1 MSIKVEDPLVA
12 AENLAKLKLAQTPQ
26 DADDGGGHP
35 EIALGHDDEGE
46 EDDEGDDHEAEGAN
60 GGGFTIHPF
69 LQDSF
74 WPAALTSSL
83 ISRCQKE
90 EEEEE
95 V

>member
-1 MSIKVEDPLVA
+1 MA

-46 EDDEGDDHEAEGAN
+46 EDDEGDDHEEEGAN
-60 GGGFTIHPF
+60 GGGFMVYLFGKI
-69 LQDSF
+69 L